1 MRRPILG
8 RLEIEFTID
17 DPGVLAKPWTI
28 RRTLTLAPGEEIR
41 EYICNENN
49 RDPQHMGNK

>member
-1 MRRPILG
+1 LP
-8 RLEIEFTID
+8 
-17 DPGVLAKPWTI
+17 
-28 RRTLTLAPGEEIR
+28 LAPGEEIR